1 MFIFI
6 NHLVIKTSENN
17 NMKIINESKEIFGL
31 KLLIDNMLE
40 QRLGIHHNKYKL
52 ITEQKER
59 NEFFQNINRY
69 IPNFIYS
76 IWNNP
81 KSLATILSVADK
93 DDIKNNLDHFI
104 THYLYENIFSSNG
117 NQDQL
122 IYIITLL
129 LKEEINK
136 LENDIEINLLNFL
149 NGTACGFIL
158 EELLQKKEVQ
168 SFFKNIIKNVI
179 RNIET
184 IYLLNPIMFNPEEI
198 YTKIIQKKEYVEE
211 QLEKNNKYKEYF
223 RMFDSR
229 YIIPLTKKQLEAIC
243 NKYKDTDVKI
253 FLRKKIEKCELYPN
267 LYSIEKIITQIQ
279 KSKEPIQIYNYY
291 RQSYVKIIDII
302 DVLLE
307 TLLINSKSLPYFIK
321 CICKIISVFIKK
333 KFPNIDIIE
342 HNSYIANFFFVKLL
356 FLVFK
361 NPALYTL
368 MNENLVIGKTM
379 DILMIVQFI
388 LTRFIQGYFFDEL
401 DVYVSFNEYFIEKM
415 PKLIEFFNNIC
426 QVTLPSFID
435 KLINDKLPEDYIY
448 NYFEENPK
456 ETIFYRQICFNID
469 ILYSLVINADKCK
482 NQIIFDQLV
491 LQKLIANINQLL
503 ELKNFTKDNDDFCA
517 TRKIVH
523 YFLLSDTINNKKYEK
538 ILKIKRE
545 KDHFS
550 LKELKKIETEEEKTQ
565 NNIIKVKNFLFSFLY
580 NFPTLNKNDFIQC
593 NLNNIIN
600 LLKEIKDKSD
610 LNSNIGQT
618 ITQMNP
624 LLDSLLQNLPLLEQR
639 NSSNNKLLEDRL
651 SYMVKLLKAIKNDVI
666 KNLPNNSYEKPIPIK
681 WFLGSLIQFLPKLP
695 NEYIENNYE
704 KLLNE
709 IENDIND
716 SIKELDF
723 EFLGDTIEYLREIN
737 NNIFYFRNVKN
748 IILDIDLNKEVDIF
762 VEKEQ
767 IPMELIFNYN
777 DIQLDII
784 PVTIGKKKKMLSKN
798 KKIEHNICYTIKNFI
813 NNFPDLTQYE
823 DFQDI
828 DLIDLLKEIDF
839 PSKINEYFDI
849 IKGHLKEQKFVNKN
863 NFNNVFNKIYDYI
876 LEQLNDK
883 IFPKETSV
891 KDLKISKNCF
901 KLAWVQPT
909 DLINFHK
916 EYILDYYLPDAI
928 NYFKKIGE
936 EKSPRK
942 KLICVK
948 EIFNC
953 IYNLG
958 QFNGDQV
965 EGADEELSLL
975 NYTFIKA
982 NPGNIYNN
990 CKFMNLFLEEK
1001 QKNKIEGNQLAK
1013 ILLLCD
1019 SIEKFTHKDLIN
1031 ITEEEYNEKCKLVY
1045 QGLI

>member
-1 MFIFI
+1 
-6 NHLVIKTSENN
+6 
-17 NMKIINESKEIFGL
+17 MKIINESKEIFSL
-31 KLLIDNMLE
+31 KLLIDNMLAE
-40 QRLGIHHNKYKL
+40 RLGIHYNKYKL

-59 NEFFQNINRY
+59 NDFFQNINRY

-93 DDIKNNLDHFI
+93 NDIKNNLDHFI

-136 LENDIEINLLNFL
+136 LEDDIEINLLHFL
-149 NGTACGFIL
+149 NETACGFIL

-168 SFFKNIIKNVI
+168 SFFKNIIKIVI
-179 RNIET
+179 RNIEK
-184 IYLLNPIMFNPEEI
+184 IYSLNTIMFDPEEI
-198 YTKIIQKKEYVEE
+198 STKIIKQKDFIEEKLEINKRFKE
-211 QLEKNNKYKEYF
+211 KFK
-223 RMFDSR
+223 MFDSR
-229 YIIPLTKKQLEAIC
+229 YIIPLSKKQLEAQY
-243 NKYKDTDVKI
+243 NKYKDTDVEI

-267 LYSIEKIITQIQ
+267 LYSVEKLITQIH
-279 KSKEPIQIYNYY
+279 KSKEPIKIYNYY

-302 DVLLE
+302 DTLLE
-307 TLLINSKSLPYFIK
+307 TLLINAKSLPYFIK

-342 HNSYIANFFFVKLL
+342 RNSYIAQFFFVKLL

-368 MNENLVIGKTM
+368 MNENLVIEKTM
-379 DILMIVQFI
+379 DILRIVQFI

-401 DVYVSFNEYFIEKM
+401 DCYVTFNEYFIEKM

-426 QVTLPSFID
+426 QVNLPSFID

-456 ETIFYRQICFNID
+456 ENIFYRQICFNID
-469 ILYSLVINADKCK
+469 ILYSLVINAEKCK
-482 NQIIFDQLV
+482 NQIIFDQIV
-491 LQKLIANINQLL
+491 LKKLIENINQIV

-517 TRKIVH
+517 TRKIIH

-545 KDHFS
+545 KEHFC
-550 LKELKKIETEEEKTQ
+550 LKELKQIETEKEKTE

-580 NFPTLNKNDFIQC
+580 NFPTLNKNDFIQG

-600 LLKEIKDKSD
+600 LLKEIKDKFD

-618 ITQMNP
+618 ATQISP
-624 LLDSLLQNLPLLEQR
+624 LLYSLLQNLPLLEQR
-639 NSSNNKLLEDRL
+639 ISSNNKLLEDKL
-651 SYMVKLLKAIKNDVI
+651 SYMEKILKAIKNDVI
-666 KNLPNNSYEKPIPIK
+666 KNLPNSSYEKPIPIK

-737 NNIFYFRNVKN
+737 NNIFYFQNVKN
-748 IILDIDLNKEVDIF
+748 IILDIDLNREVDKF

-767 IPMELIFNYN
+767 ILIELIFKEN
-777 DIQLDII
+777 QLDII
-784 PVTIGKKKKMLSKN
+784 PVTNEKKKKSKN
-798 KKIEHNICYTIKNFI
+798 KNDNNICHTIKNFI

-823 DFQDI
+823 LLQDI

-839 PSKINEYFDI
+839 PSKINEYFDL
-849 IKGHLKEQKFVNKN
+849 IKGHLKGQKFVDNN

-891 KDLKISKNCF
+891 KDIKISQNCF

-909 DLINFHK
+909 NLIKFHK

-928 NYFKKIGE
+928 NYFKKIVE

-953 IYNLG
+953 IYNLA
-958 QFNGDQV
+958 QFNDDKLD
-965 EGADEELSLL
+965 GADEELFLL

-982 NPGNIYNN
+982 NPENIYNN
-990 CKFMNLFLEEK
+990 CKFMNLFLGEK
-1001 QKNKIEGNQLAK
+1001 QKNKIEGNQLSK

-1031 ITEEEYNEKCKLVY
+1031 ITEEEYKEKCKLAC
-1045 QGLI
+1045 QG